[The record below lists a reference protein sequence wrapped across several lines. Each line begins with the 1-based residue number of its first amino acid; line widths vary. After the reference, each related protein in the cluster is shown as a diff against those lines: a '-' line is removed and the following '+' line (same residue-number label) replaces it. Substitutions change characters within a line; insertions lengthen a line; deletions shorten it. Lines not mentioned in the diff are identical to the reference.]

1 MSNAYI
7 KTLKDG
13 NGNIVYP
20 QTKTGAI
27 YRNDNSASLD
37 SLLDAAVYMNAEE
50 EGVTPV
56 TRDADTL
63 GGYPASDYVKSVNGA
78 IPDENGN
85 VDVKSD
91 VFVVTFTKDVEA
103 SEEYDKDI
111 YVTNASFDEMLA
123 LIQSDSKMVVARINW
138 GTYYVSGFNATAIF
152 FSAISKANHVQ
163 TFIWNSFLEYG
174 YYQYD
179 ILPSAKS
186 TISTSTLLA
195 SGWSDN
201 TYDLGNT
208 DYNIEIELDS
218 SATDE
223 MIEAWTNARIL
234 GSATSNILT
243 AKGDVPTIDITCI
256 MKRTVK

>member
-63 GGYPASDYVKSVNGA
+63 GGYPASDYAKNDEIPNELFIITFALNTDESQTVNGSSVFWITDKTA
-78 IPDENGN
+78 GEIYEAYKSNKTIIGKMDIAVFQTAEVIATDTTFSQIFMYRSRGGKIESLHLTKQSSGLAENMIATKLVYEYSN
-85 VDVKSD
+85 KPTTE
-91 VFVVTFTKDVEA
+91 VF
-103 SEEYDKDI
+103 
-111 YVTNASFDEMLA
+111 
-123 LIQSDSKMVVARINW
+123 
-138 GTYYVSGFNATAIF
+138 
-152 FSAISKANHVQ
+152 
-163 TFIWNSFLEYG
+163 
-174 YYQYD
+174 
-179 ILPSAKS
+179 
-186 TISTSTLLA
+186 TLLA

-208 DYNIEIELDS
+208 DSNLEIELDS

-223 MIEAWTNARIL
+223 MIEAWTNAKIL